1 MSNNSTRTANSVKN
15 IATGFLGQFIQTFL
29 GFISRTVF
37 IKCLA
42 AEYLGVNGLF
52 TNILSVL
59 SLAELGV
66 GNAIIYALYKPLA
79 DKDEKKIS
87 ELMNF
92 YAKAYKIIGI
102 LIIMVGIILTPFLK
116 YLIKDVPNISESIYV
131 IFFFYLFNTAIT
143 YFFSYKNSIITADQK
158 NYIAL
163 IISYIIAIV
172 QTILQIGVLIITRN
186 FILYLIV
193 QSLCSLIYNIVIS
206 ITADKLYPFLNRNKK
221 QKLDKNFKK
230 ELVINIKALMI
241 VKLSGVLVNNTDNI
255 IITCFSGLSAVGL
268 CSNYNMLISVI
279 SSILN
284 QIFSGITASI
294 GNLNAKESKE
304 KQKDFFDII
313 NFANFWL
320 YGFAVIGIIIMSNDI
335 IKVWIGDRFI
345 LPIHIPIILGVNFYM
360 VGMQNA
366 VWTYKNT
373 LGLFRYGKYIL
384 VFTAGIN
391 LLLSVILGSYM
402 GLFGILLATAISR
415 ILTNSWYDPYVV
427 FKYGLNSSVKNYFI
441 RYFKFLGI
449 LAIGVVVTFYITS
462 FIEVTGISTLILKL
476 VICFIIPNII
486 FILIFCRTKEYKYF
500 MRIFIE
506 LLNKVNVIKSGKSI
520 KN

>member
-1 MSNNSTRTANSVKN
+1 MGNNSSRTVNSVKN

-42 AEYLGVNGLF
+42 AEYLGVSGLF

-66 GNAIIYALYKPLA
+66 GSAIIYALYKPLSE
-79 DKDEKKIS
+79 KDEEKIS
-87 ELMNF
+87 ALMNF
-92 YAKAYKIIGI
+92 YAKTYKIIG
-102 LIIMVGIILTPFLK
+102 LVIIFVGLILTPFLN

-163 IISYIIAIV
+163 MINYVIAIV
-172 QTILQIGVLIITRN
+172 QTLLQIGVLIITKN
-186 FILYLIV
+186 FIAYLLV
-193 QSLCSLIYNIVIS
+193 QSICSLMYNIIIS
-206 ITADKLYPFLNRNKK
+206 RTADKLYPFLKKNKK
-221 QKLDKNFKK
+221 KELDKKYRK

-255 IITCFSGLSAVGL
+255 IITYFSGLSAVGL
-268 CSNYNMLISVI
+268 CSNYTMLIGII
-279 SSILN
+279 STILN
-284 QIFSGITASI
+284 QIFNGITASV

-304 KQKDFFDII
+304 KQKYFFDII

-320 YGFAVIGIIIMSNDI
+320 YAFAAIGIIIMSNDI
-335 IKVWIGDRFI
+335 IKVWIGEKFI
-345 LPIHIPIILGVNFYM
+345 LPTYIPIILAVNFYM

-384 VFTAGIN
+384 LFTAAIN
-391 LLLSVILGSYM
+391 LSLSMVLGKYI

-415 ILTNSWYDPYVV
+415 GLTNAWYDPYAV
-427 FKYGLNSSVKNYFI
+427 FKYGLNVRVKEYFI
-441 RYFKFLGI
+441 KYIKFISI
-449 LAIGVVVTFYITS
+449 LLIALVSTFCITN
-462 FIEVTGISTLILKL
+462 FIEVTGIITLILKL
-476 VICFIIPNII
+476 ILCVIVPNGIFIII
-486 FILIFCRTKEYKYF
+486 FFKTKEFKYF
-500 MRIFIE
+500 KDITTQLVR
-506 LLNKVNVIKSGKSI
+506 KVNLIKTKI
-520 KN
+520 NV